1 MQTFH
6 TKVNIISATEVQF
19 KFFDQLI
26 VSAHIKAEI
35 SLLVDVHS
43 HIIHKMKLCIIAMHT
58 LFALVVMRLPGVIF
72 QSMRA

>member
-1 MQTFH
+1 MP
-6 TKVNIISATEVQF
+6 NAITEVQF

-43 HIIHKMKLCIIAMHT
+43 HIIHKMKLCIIAVHT
-58 LFALVVMRLPGVIF
+58 LFALVIMRLPGVIF
-72 QSMRA
+72 QFSKHACIVIERS